1 MTRSPGFGSTAR
13 DYAPLSDSVSL
24 RLPYTVKLATNS
36 KSLTHYTKGTQSPS
50 KGSYCLYAHGFRV
63 YFTPLSGV
71 LFAFPSRYWF
81 TIGRS
86 GVFSLGGWSPHVQT
100 GFLVPRPTCS
110 QLSTTHLLS
119 HTGLSPAM
127 ARLSRL
133 FCCQMCYLCQ
143 ALAISLA
150 TTFAISVDFFSSSY
164 LDVSV
169 HSVRFVELCIHSTIP
184 LRVGFPIQIS
194 RDQCLFASSPK
205 LFAGYH
211 VFRRLS
217 SPRHPPHALSHLTL

>member
-1 MTRSPGFGSTAR
+1 M
-13 DYAPLSDSVSL
+13 
-24 RLPYTVKLATNS
+24 
-36 KSLTHYTKGTQSPS
+36 
-50 KGSYCLYAHGFRV
+50 
-63 YFTPLSGV
+63 
-71 LFAFPSRYWF
+71 
-81 TIGRS
+81 
-86 GVFSLGGWSPHVQT
+86 
-100 GFLVPRPTCS
+100 PRPTCS

-169 HSVRFVELCIHSTIP
+169 HSVRLAYLCIQYAIP
-184 LRVGFPIQIS
+184 LRVGFPIQKS
-194 RDQCLFASSPK
+194 PDQSLFASSPK
-205 LFAGYH
+205 LIAGYH